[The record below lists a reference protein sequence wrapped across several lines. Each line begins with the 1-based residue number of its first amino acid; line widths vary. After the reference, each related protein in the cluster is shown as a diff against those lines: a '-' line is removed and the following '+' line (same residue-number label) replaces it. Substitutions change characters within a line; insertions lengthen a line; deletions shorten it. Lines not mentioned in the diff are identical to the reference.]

1 MKNFDINNTRLLIEV
16 LIGCFTVSF
25 LGGIFGLITSKLLK
39 SNSNETLFLFGL
51 MSSPHTTSLP
61 LILIEVLYPVLQNMK
76 INQDNFPLGNS
87 QNIPTAKDRGMLYI
101 VLNSIFSN
109 IWRWTITYNCIQMD
123 EIQIKEIG
131 FIKIDNNSE
140 LTENLLEKNI
150 NENNQISRNN
160 TMKIKRNKTIGCIGI
175 FKEILNTPIIVSFL
189 SICLC
194 LNDNVRMAFLQK
206 NTILSDNFL
215 SVNTVIARCFNFSV
229 IFVLGLNFANLPIFK
244 NGENINRNDLSNIEE
259 KEELFSAW
267 KIFIL
272 TFVKLLIV
280 PLVGCPIIY
289 YYRTA
294 GILND
299 DVMIFLYM
307 FMMAAPNAIN
317 IIVVC
322 SVKRCWL
329 KNISVIMVVSYVCS
343 VVTLTFSITLFL
355 YILT

>member
-1 MKNFDINNTRLLIEV
+1 MLTSSTQNSTSASSSLQVAYTMTELCLLLLPEFFYTIFYALQMSCQLESQLLLCQYATHIVTQFDLANNVSLNRDHLCSTKRIITTIHTLWTELLNEMQ
-16 LIGCFTVSF
+16 TV
-25 LGGIFGLITSKLLK
+25 
-39 SNSNETLFLFGL
+39 
-51 MSSPHTTSLP
+51 
-61 LILIEVLYPVLQNMK
+61 
-76 INQDNFPLGNS
+76 
-87 QNIPTAKDRGMLYI
+87 
-101 VLNSIFSN
+101 
-109 IWRWTITYNCIQMD
+109 
-123 EIQIKEIG
+123 
-131 FIKIDNNSE
+131 
-140 LTENLLEKNI
+140 
-150 NENNQISRNN
+150 
-160 TMKIKRNKTIGCIGI
+160 
-175 FKEILNTPIIVSFL
+175 L
-189 SICLC
+189 SIQLIYNNMLSFSS
-194 LNDNVRMAFLQK
+194 LNLH
-206 NTILSDNFL
+206 
-215 SVNTVIARCFNFSV
+215 
-229 IFVLGLNFANLPIFK
+229 
-244 NGENINRNDLSNIEE
+244 ENINRNDLSNIEE